1 MNKKFYQLAPDFTIC
16 RIINGM
22 WQVAGGHG
30 HVDHESAI
38 GDLVLLLGTWQTSMA
53 RQRILL
59 VNSGLLGNARNNAKQ
74 TAYTKFRKRD
84 IAKQYKVPELLP
96 ESHT

>member
-38 GDLVLLLGTWQTSMA
+38 GDMVNITILVLLLGTWQTS
-53 RQRILL
+53 
-59 VNSGLLGNARNNAKQ
+59 
-74 TAYTKFRKRD
+74 TAEDFIGKFRLARKCT
-84 IAKQYKVPELLP
+84 K
-96 ESHT
+96 